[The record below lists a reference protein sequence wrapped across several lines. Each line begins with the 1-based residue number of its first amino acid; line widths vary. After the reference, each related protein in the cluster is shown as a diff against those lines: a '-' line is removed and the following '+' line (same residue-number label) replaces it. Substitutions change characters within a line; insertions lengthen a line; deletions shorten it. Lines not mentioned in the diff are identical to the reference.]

1 MFQDS
6 AERFLWN
13 VIPVAAYRV
22 GIVLRLWQ
30 TRKLR
35 LDELLQGRGAGP
47 WQDWGLSSGLND
59 LPDKTALCR
68 YWTLLHLL
76 LQSYWHLVMNLTGK
90 YGLYTCS
97 TWPNPEEPLS
107 RRLMEYKA
115 MVCTRFSHV
124 SGAWLWTC
132 SRHAI
137 LHLSAFVC
145 KWRQISGGFLHKALG
160 YMDKFAFHLVPSCL
174 FYHPVNSQ
182 CISSGLLVSNRKRS
196 TSRLYIV
203 TLLI

>member
-1 MFQDS
+1 MQETKIQNFCYCKNVKVPIIKDLTIFQDS

-13 VIPVAAYRV
+13 VIPVAAYGV
-22 GIVLRLWQ
+22 GIVLCLWQ

-47 WQDWGLSSGLND
+47 WQHWDLSSGLND

-76 LQSYWHLVMNLTGK
+76 LQSYWHLVINWTGK

-97 TWPNPEEPLS
+97 TWADPKEPLS
-107 RRLMEYKA
+107 RLLMEYKA
-115 MVCTRFSHV
+115 MVCTPFSHV
-124 SGAWLWTC
+124 SWTWLWTC

-137 LHLSAFVC
+137 LHLSVFMC
-145 KWRQISGGFLHKALG
+145 KRRQI
-160 YMDKFAFHLVPSCL
+160 
-174 FYHPVNSQ
+174 
-182 CISSGLLVSNRKRS
+182 
-196 TSRLYIV
+196 
-203 TLLI
+203 